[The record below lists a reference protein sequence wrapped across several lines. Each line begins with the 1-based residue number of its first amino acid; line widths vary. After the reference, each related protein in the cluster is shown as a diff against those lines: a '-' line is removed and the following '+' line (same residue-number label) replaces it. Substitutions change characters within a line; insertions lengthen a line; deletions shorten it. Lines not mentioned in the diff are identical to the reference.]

1 MHKIWLI
8 SITFAAFTLAAY
20 LAFRFAPAPVG
31 ALSVLQPEAVNA
43 GHQRIVLAHDEP
55 ELPPGPG
62 RTEFAIHCVVCHSP
76 RYISMQPRFPRKVW
90 NAEVRKMVDAYK
102 APVGE
107 SDQAQIV
114 DYVVAAYGTEDGKK
128 QEK

>member
-1 MHKIWLI
+1 MHKVWLI

-20 LAFRFAPAPVG
+20 LAFRFAAAPVG
-31 ALSVLQPEAVNA
+31 TPSVPAQPESANA
-43 GHQRIVLAHDEP
+43 EYQRIVLPHDEP

-62 RTEFAIHCVVCHSP
+62 QAEFATHCVICHSA

-90 NAEVRKMVDAYK
+90 KAEVQKMADAYK

-107 SDQAQIV
+107 SDQARIV
-114 DYVVAAYGTEDGKK
+114 DYLVAAFGKEDGTN
-128 QEK
+128 